1 MKHKLYNRLLS
12 LALAVGLVVGMLPGA
27 AAVDTVDGTPGLNVG
42 ERLDAEGL
50 ETSKTVTPNEDGT
63 YTVTLDAYATG
74 DLQITDT
81 HVPTD
86 IVLVLDQSGSMDDP
100 FEYEFEEYYQ
110 RFGGTCSEA
119 YRQPVYHQASDGTYH
134 LLNVTRAWQWGWP
147 TGYKFTFTCP
157 ECNQKIF
164 EKACW
169 AFGWTTSV
177 NSNAILQK
185 KTDSTEIKRMDAL
198 KDSVTQF
205 LASVR
210 EDAATYNVNHRVAM
224 VGFASQSGY
233 GDNTEI
239 LSIEG
244 KNSEYGAGDN
254 DSVGVAYNELKNQ
267 DYQNALRSYSDG
279 ILDNAIKALATNG
292 ATRADLGMEMANKI
306 LEQNKP
312 SAGEKRNQV
321 VIMFTDGEPTSGNSF
336 ETRVANGAIE
346 NAKTIKQN
354 GAKVYTIGIFDGAN
368 ADGNDSSNK
377 YMTYVSS
384 NYPNASGM
392 NSAGEGS
399 NQGYYLTA
407 KNAGELNEIFEK
419 ISGEIGGSN
428 SNLDAKAVMKDVVT
442 QYFEL
447 AGTADDIKVYEPKCT
462 GKDGNTFQFEEI
474 SSSNLSELQP
484 TYDPVSNTVSVTGFD
499 YKENYV
505 AQIEGGSGGYRG
517 KKLVVQFN
525 IKPKDEFWGGNQVPT
540 NVFESSG
547 IYQEA
552 SSEAPVENFVQPN
565 PVDVPLKQIYITGKD
580 TNIYYGG
587 SVPDAAGLVSG
598 INFPND
604 WHTHYVNPI
613 TYSVNNTVSNTEDGT
628 YTVTATLSPL
638 YTGTYHDNTDTANAN
653 VNVFKP
659 EITWQ
664 DSTNAYGTQ
673 LTNEFLAGH
682 NAKTEWKHGAADS
695 SSVTMFGDAPSLTY
709 EFTDETGAALDTL
722 KKETNVKVTSVKSNN
737 VVVPNVSFKWQ
748 AGAECADCTDPNDE
762 YQFRIHMAT
771 SHTDEYPVRFY
782 LEGIQPNVAT
792 DYPFADAWAKLNS
805 LLSTGYANVTTTLH
819 SSPNY
824 PDLNGETGFDSSVKG
839 GSVPGGIR
847 GDNNVKAWLTKYNC
861 DPNISTANIKDVLV
875 NLVALYPGTNLEKA
889 VVTTVG
895 GKQYTIQNIIDNPS
909 DFRIVYTQVTKNTDV
924 LEEYYKGNRN
934 SNGTQDSY
942 HVHLSIR
949 KNPGNLT
956 ITKTFSGVESLPS
969 NFAIEVSDSVNA
981 PVDTLTLQDATYNPE
996 TQTYT
1001 WTLENLNEDT
1011 YTVTETGTNV
1021 DNMVLTATMK
1031 VTDKDAAT
1039 LENVKDTTAK
1049 VKVAD
1054 NETSTVDITNTYTP
1068 ADGYLKI
1075 VKKIEGGAAF
1085 NDGRDT
1091 FTFKVTAQSG
1101 KDEGKVWYFTIKG
1114 AGTVVNKKLPVGNYK
1129 VEELSNIN
1137 YKLTNVEGLK
1147 NDVVTISNGNT
1158 ATNPA
1163 TVTFTNTPDK
1173 TDIPTDGGGVKNVPG
1188 TDKDDNFVWK
1198 PEQYGNKGKIEED
1211 PETTE

>member
-1 MKHKLYNRLLS
+1 MKHKLYTRLLS
-12 LALAVGLVVGMLPGA
+12 LALAVGLVIGMLPSA
-27 AAVDTVDGTPGLNVG
+27 AAVDTVGGTPGLNVG

-110 RFGGTCSEA
+110 KFDGTCSEA

-134 LLNVTRAWQWGWP
+134 LLNVTRAWQWGLP

-157 ECNQKIF
+157 ECNQQIF

-244 KNSEYGAGDN
+244 QNSEYGAGDN

-312 SAGEKRNQV
+312 AAGEKRNQV

-336 ETRVANGAIE
+336 ENWVANGAIE

-392 NSAGEGS
+392 NSAGQGS

-407 KNAGELNEIFEK
+407 KNAGELTEIFEK

-474 SSSNLSELQP
+474 SDGNLSELKP
-484 TYDPVSNTVSVTGFD
+484 AYDSETNTVSVTGFD

-505 AQIEGGSGGYRG
+505 AEIEGGNGGYRG
-517 KKLVVQFN
+517 KKLVVQFK
-525 IKPKDEFWGGNQVPT
+525 IKPKDEFWGGNKVPT

-552 SSEAPVENFVQPN
+552 SSETPVENFVQPE
-565 PVDVPLKQIYITGKD
+565 PVNVRLKDISLSGKEV
-580 TNIYYGG
+580 NVYYGG
-587 SVPDAAGLVSG
+587 SVPNAAGLVSG
-598 INFPND
+598 IKFPND
-604 WHTHYVNPI
+604 WSTDYVKPI
-613 TYSVNNTVSNTEDGT
+613 TYTTNGTVSNTVDGN
-628 YTVTATLSPL
+628 YQVTATLSPK
-638 YTGTYHDNTDTANAN
+638 YTGKYGANTADATAKVYVYKPVVTWTDSTQAYKTPLDNTLLNSRYVST
-653 VNVFKP
+653 
-659 EITWQ
+659 TWEREGKTS
-664 DSTNAYGTQ
+664 DNMYG
-673 LTNEFLAGH
+673 E
-682 NAKTEWKHGAADS
+682 
-695 SSVTMFGDAPSLTY
+695 APTLTY
-709 EFTDETGAALDTL
+709 TFTGESGALPETLTEEAH
-722 KKETNVKVTSVKSNN
+722 VKVSAVKIGETDITDAT
-737 VVVPNVSFKWQ
+737 SFKWQ
-748 AGAECADCTDPNDE
+748 KDSNCPTTCSDPNSNG
-762 YQFRIHMAT
+762 YQFRIHVQKGGLTINKTVVGLDENGLNELKGKLTFEVKGNNGYEQTVFFNAPGWTYTPNQDGTYTCTYKLDVPTGTYTVSESGDYQNITNYLFDKGNSETSAT
-771 SHTDEYPVRFY
+771 
-782 LEGIQPNVAT
+782 
-792 DYPFADAWAKLNS
+792 
-805 LLSTGYANVTTTLH
+805 ANVTK
-819 SSPNY
+819 
-824 PDLNGETGFDSSVKG
+824 DG
-839 GSVPGGIR
+839 
-847 GDNNVKAWLTKYNC
+847 A
-861 DPNISTANIKDVLV
+861 TA
-875 NLVALYPGTNLEKA
+875 AL
-889 VVTTVG
+889 
-895 GKQYTIQNIIDNPS
+895 
-909 DFRIVYTQVTKNTDV
+909 
-924 LEEYYKGNRN
+924 
-934 SNGTQDSY
+934 
-942 HVHLSIR
+942 
-949 KNPGNLT
+949 
-956 ITKTFSGVESLPS
+956 
-969 NFAIEVSDSVNA
+969 
-981 PVDTLTLQDATYNPE
+981 
-996 TQTYT
+996 
-1001 WTLENLNEDT
+1001 
-1011 YTVTETGTNV
+1011 
-1021 DNMVLTATMK
+1021 
-1031 VTDKDAAT
+1031 
-1039 LENVKDTTAK
+1039 
-1049 VKVAD
+1049 
-1054 NETSTVDITNTYTP
+1054 TNTYTP
-1068 ADGYLKI
+1068 ADGYLTI
-1075 VKKIEGGAAF
+1075 NKKIKGEAF

-1091 FTFKVTAQSG
+1091 FTFKVKAQSG
-1101 KDEGKVWYFTIKG
+1101 KDKGKVWYFTINGEGETK
-1114 AGTVVNKKLPVGNYK
+1114 AIKLPVGKYTI
-1129 VEELSNIN
+1129 EELSNIN
-1137 YKLTNVEGLK
+1137 YKSDYTVEGL
-1147 NDVVTISNGNT
+1147 NQDGVVTISNSNT
-1158 ATNPA
+1158 ETNPA

-1173 TDIPTDGGGVKNVPG
+1173 TDIPTDGGGVKNVAEIKEG
-1188 TDKDDNFVWK
+1188 QITWK
-1198 PEQYGNKGKIEED
+1198 QEPENDEKPT
-1211 PETTE
+1211 PEPTHD

>member
-86 IVLVLDQSGSMDDP
+86 IVLVLDQSGSMAEP
-100 FEYEFEEYYQ
+100 FDYDYKVSYEHYTGHYLDSSNRPLYYLDGGQYYPVNVEVTKLEGWGERRFTYTYQKDGQTIQIAQKDCWAWGWGFNFIVKVNWIDSDWDLYYQ
-110 RFGGTCSEA
+110 
-119 YRQPVYHQASDGTYH
+119 
-134 LLNVTRAWQWGWP
+134 
-147 TGYKFTFTCP
+147 
-157 ECNQKIF
+157 
-164 EKACW
+164 
-169 AFGWTTSV
+169 
-177 NSNAILQK
+177 
-185 KTDSTEIKRMDAL
+185 KTDSVAIDKMEAL
-198 KDSVTQF
+198 KNSVTEFVKQVRTD
-205 LASVR
+205 ATEYSV
-210 EDAATYNVNHRVAM
+210 DHRIAI
-224 VGFASQSGY
+224 VGFASKSGY
-233 GDNTEI
+233 GNNTEV
-239 LSIEG
+239 LTVEG
-244 KNSEYGAGDN
+244 ENSVWEQPSGTTGEPKMIGVSYGDANAATYHDAMVAN
-254 DSVGVAYNELKNQ
+254 NSVLI
-267 DYQNALRSYSDG
+267 DR
-279 ILDNAIKALATNG
+279 AIKALATNG

-312 SAGEKRNQV
+312 AAGEKRNQV

-336 ETRVANGAIE
+336 ETNVANGAIE

-354 GAKVYTIGIFDGAN
+354 GAKVYTIGIFDGAS
-368 ADGNDSSNK
+368 ATGNDNPNK
-377 YMTYVSS
+377 YMNYVSS

-447 AGTADDIKVYEPKCT
+447 AGTADNIKVYEPKCT

-474 SSSNLSELQP
+474 SPSNLSELQP
-484 TYDPVSNTVSVTGFD
+484 TYDPVTNTVSVTGFD

-604 WHTHYVNPI
+604 WRTHYVNPI
-613 TYSVNNTVSNTEDGT
+613 TYTTNGTVSNTADDN
-628 YTVTATLSPL
+628 YQVTATLSPK
-638 YTGTYHDNTDTANAN
+638 YAGTYKANTADATAKVYVYKPVVTWTDSTQAYKTPLDNTLLNSRYVST
-653 VNVFKP
+653 
-659 EITWQ
+659 TWEREGKTS
-664 DSTNAYGTQ
+664 DNMYG
-673 LTNEFLAGH
+673 E
-682 NAKTEWKHGAADS
+682 
-695 SSVTMFGDAPSLTY
+695 APTLTY
-709 EFTDETGAALDTL
+709 TFTGKNGALPQELTDEVH
-722 KKETNVKVTSVKSNN
+722 VKVSGVKIGEKDITD
-737 VVVPNVSFKWQ
+737 VTSFKWQ
-748 AGAECADCTDPNDE
+748 KDSDCPTTCSDPNSNG
-762 YQFRIHMAT
+762 YQFRIHVQKGGLT
-771 SHTDEYPVRFY
+771 INKTVVGLDEN
-782 LEGIQPNVAT
+782 G
-792 DYPFADAWAKLNS
+792 
-805 LLSTGYANVTTTLH
+805 
-819 SSPNY
+819 
-824 PDLNGETGFDSSVKG
+824 LNGLKGKLTSEVKG
-839 GSVPGGIR
+839 
-847 GDNNVKAWLTKYNC
+847 DNGYEQT
-861 DPNISTANIKDVLV
+861 VL
-875 NLVALYPGTNLEKA
+875 
-889 VVTTVG
+889 
-895 GKQYTIQNIIDNPS
+895 
-909 DFRIVYTQVTKNTDV
+909 F
-924 LEEYYKGNRN
+924 
-934 SNGTQDSY
+934 
-942 HVHLSIR
+942 
-949 KNPGNLT
+949 
-956 ITKTFSGVESLPS
+956 
-969 NFAIEVSDSVNA
+969 NA
-981 PVDTLTLQDATYNPE
+981 PGWMYTPNQDG
-996 TQTYT
+996 TYT
-1001 WTLENLNEDT
+1001 YTYKLDVPTGT
-1011 YTVTETGTNV
+1011 YTVTESGDYQNITNYLF
-1021 DNMVLTATMK
+1021 DKGNSKTSATAN
-1031 VTDKDAAT
+1031 VTKDGATAA
-1039 LENVKDTTAK
+1039 L
-1049 VKVAD
+1049 
-1054 NETSTVDITNTYTP
+1054 TNTYTP
-1068 ADGYLKI
+1068 ADGYLTI
-1075 VKKIEGGAAF
+1075 NKKIKGAAF

-1114 AGTVVNKKLPVGNYK
+1114 AGTVVNKKLPVGDYK

-1137 YKLTNVEGLK
+1137 YTCAISVQEIA
-1147 NDVVTISNGNT
+1147 ISNSNT
-1158 ATNPA
+1158 ETNPA

-1173 TDIPTDGGGVKNVPG
+1173 TDIPTDGGGVKNVAEIKEG
-1188 TDKDDNFVWK
+1188 QIVWK
-1198 PEQYGNKGKIEED
+1198 PEKYGED
-1211 PETTE
+1211 AEIVENPETAE